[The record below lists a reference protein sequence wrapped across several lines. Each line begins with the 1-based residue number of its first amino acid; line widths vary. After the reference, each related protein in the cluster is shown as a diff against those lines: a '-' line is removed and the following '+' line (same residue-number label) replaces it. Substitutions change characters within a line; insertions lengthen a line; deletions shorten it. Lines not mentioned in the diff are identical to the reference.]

1 MGVCLIPS
9 CEINLANYVQI
20 PMVVIVVLLILV
32 AFLAWSKNSFR
43 RAFASFVGVNPGVSS
58 NPTSGERELTAEQL
72 VGSESATELPTAGH
86 PRRNRRARRTPSQIS
101 VTSLPAYNK
110 EPGEEELVIFR

>member
-1 MGVCLIPS
+1 
-9 CEINLANYVQI
+9 
-20 PMVVIVVLLILV
+20 MVVIVLLLLLAALV
-32 AFLAWSKNSFR
+32 AWSKNSFR
-43 RAFASFVGVNPGVSS
+43 RSFGAFVGLDAGTSLGGNT
-58 NPTSGERELTAEQL
+58 TSGGRELTAEQL
-72 VGSESATELPTAGH
+72 VGSDSTTELPTARQ

>member
-1 MGVCLIPS
+1 
-9 CEINLANYVQI
+9 
-20 PMVVIVVLLILV
+20 MVAIVVLLILV
-32 AFLAWSKNSFR
+32 ALLAWSKNSFR
-43 RAFASFVGVNPGVSS
+43 RGFAGFIGINPGGSLGS
-58 NPTSGERELTAEQL
+58 NPTNGEREITAEQL
-72 VGSESATELPTAGH
+72 VGSDGATELPTAR